1 MNNNIFKQSLFLVVL
16 TYKVSLEKI
25 ELFKSEHIDFLETY
39 YAKNC
44 FLLSGPQVPRNGGL
58 ILAQCDSKDSLY
70 KILKQDPFAI
80 NNLAT
85 YEIIEFS
92 PTKFSKLFN
101 SLLQGKSQ
109 DE

>member
-1 MNNNIFKQSLFLVVL
+1 MKISNLFVVIL
-16 TYKVSLEKI
+16 KYTVPLEKI
-25 ELFKSEHIDFLETY
+25 DLFKSAHIDFLETY

-58 ILAQCDSKDSLY
+58 ILAQCDSKDSLQ
-70 KILKQDPFAI
+70 KILKQDPLVI

-92 PTKFSKLFN
+92 PTKFSPLFDN
-101 SLLQGKSQ
+101 L
-109 DE
+109 

>member
-1 MNNNIFKQSLFLVVL
+1 MNNNIFKQNLFVVIL

-25 ELFKSEHIDFLETY
+25 DLFKSEHTDFLETY
-39 YAKNC
+39 YAQNC

-58 ILAQCDSKDSLY
+58 ILAQCDNKDSLQE
-70 KILKQDPFAI
+70 ILKQDPFAI

-101 SLLQGKSQ
+101 KLL
-109 DE
+109 

>member
-1 MNNNIFKQSLFLVVL
+1 MKISFKHNLFIVVL
-16 TYKVSLEKI
+16 TYKASLEKI
-25 ELFKSEHIDFLETY
+25 DLFKSEHIDFLETY

-58 ILAQCDSKDSLY
+58 ILAQCDSKGSLQE
-70 KILKQDPFAI
+70 ILKQDPFAI

-92 PTKFSKLFN
+92 PTKFSQLFN
-101 SLLQGKSQ
+101 NLLQ
-109 DE
+109 